1 MIGRLSGLLLDARPD
16 EVLLDVSGVGY
27 RVHIPLSTFY
37 RLSPPPPGP
46 IALHVHTHVREDAI
60 QLFGFWTA
68 AERQAFLRLIAISG
82 IGPRLALAV
91 LSGIGAEDLDRA
103 VRDADRG
110 MLERIPG
117 IGRKTAERMLLELRD
132 GLEPKRRGRTAREAP
147 PAPPPASPGPDSDAL
162 SALVNLGY
170 PEPAEASA
178 VAAARRDL
186 GDGAGLGQ
194 IAQHFADEEGVAVR
208 LPGQR
213 VGQADVGGRDGMA
226 RRGLHEGD
234 DTRVVEALQI
244 HPRHPRLPPQ
254 RGQRPGEWVRGGEL
268 RVSIGR
274 DEQQSHSR
282 VRRRHEMPQ
291 ELQ

>member
-37 RLSPPPPGP
+37 RLSPPPGP

-170 PEPAEASA
+170 PEPAAASA

-186 GDGAGLGQ
+186 GDGAGLEDLLRGSLR
-194 IAQHFADEEGVAVR
+194 ALVR
-208 LPGQR
+208 
-213 VGQADVGGRDGMA
+213 
-226 RRGLHEGD
+226 
-234 DTRVVEALQI
+234 
-244 HPRHPRLPPQ
+244 
-254 RGQRPGEWVRGGEL
+254 
-268 RVSIGR
+268 
-274 DEQQSHSR
+274 
-282 VRRRHEMPQ
+282 
-291 ELQ
+291 

>member
-46 IALHVHTHVREDAI
+46 IALHVQTHVREDAI

-170 PEPAEASA
+170 PEPAAASA

-186 GDGAGLGQ
+186 GDGAGLEDLLRGSLR
-194 IAQHFADEEGVAVR
+194 ALVR
-208 LPGQR
+208 
-213 VGQADVGGRDGMA
+213 
-226 RRGLHEGD
+226 
-234 DTRVVEALQI
+234 
-244 HPRHPRLPPQ
+244 
-254 RGQRPGEWVRGGEL
+254 
-268 RVSIGR
+268 
-274 DEQQSHSR
+274 
-282 VRRRHEMPQ
+282 
-291 ELQ
+291 